1 MANNK
6 QTGSKASTL
15 ASKTLRS
22 PGASTLQKSLAGSVL
37 SQSGTGKQTS
47 KAIET
52 KASSALKS
60 GTSSPATKSL
70 AGSAVS
76 QSKRNP

>member
-6 QTGSKASTL
+6 QTGSKSATL
-15 ASKTLRS
+15 ASKTLS
-22 PGASTLQKSLAGSVL
+22 NPGSSSVQKTLAGSVL
-37 SQSGTGKQTS
+37 SQSGTNKQTS
-47 KAIET
+47 KAVET

-60 GTSSPATKSL
+60 GTSSSVTKSL

-76 QSKRNP
+76 QSKKKP